1 MDRIGRYTFSARG
14 VTSIFGSRNRSFPL
28 FQQLFSFSSLFI
40 GSKGYRNPRR
50 RPPLTER
57 SRSLF
62 IGNTKARVVDERLSA
77 TNAVTAITRPANVL
91 TLSAWRIIWIP
102 WIRSTKKKRE
112 LRSSLLSFLN
122 ELRRARIRARN
133 NDNQPAVA
141 YTFRILP
148 VPLLQRYSWFMNIA
162 RSREPLSRSRDT
174 CNKTRR
180 TRVRHRGYAFAYVRR
195 YPVREEKKEIEKGKR
210 KKKK

>member
-1 MDRIGRYTFSARG
+1 MLKRNYYTDTIVLRKHLSKNTRCDNYHDNIVDRIGRYTFSARG

-40 GSKGYRNPRR
+40 GSKGLPYNPRR

-77 TNAVTAITRPANVL
+77 TNAVTAITRPGERSH
-91 TLSAWRIIWIP
+91 TLEDRMDPVDKIY
-102 WIRSTKKKRE
+102 KKKKKKE

-148 VPLLQRYSWFMNIA
+148 VPLPQRYS
-162 RSREPLSRSRDT
+162 
-174 CNKTRR
+174 
-180 TRVRHRGYAFAYVRR
+180 
-195 YPVREEKKEIEKGKR
+195 
-210 KKKK
+210 